1 MTAAAKAQL
10 AKELGRQIGFDL
22 VGITLPAPAAGAA
35 YYRRWLAA
43 GYAGTMHYL
52 ARNVRFRE
60 HPALLL
66 PGARSV
72 ICVAVNYKRSDG
84 YQRSPATPPKHPAGP
99 MGRIA
104 QYARGRDY
112 HLVLHDMLTQ
122 LVEQLRLHLR
132 ETFEARCFVD
142 TGPVLERELAA
153 AAGLGW
159 IGRNTCL
166 INEELGSYLL
176 LGEAITTLELA
187 PDSPV
192 PARCGTCTRCLER
205 CPTRAL
211 VAPHTLDAS
220 RCIAY
225 LTIEHR
231 AEVPPDLG
239 RSFGSWLFGCDVC
252 QQVCPYNARARLGTC
267 SELMEDRVPPWL
279 LVAPLVELSSSHY
292 RRLTGQTALR
302 RATCAMWRRNA
313 RLVLNNVKQT
323 LGSFEATP

>member
-10 AKELGRQIGFDL
+10 VKDLGRQIGFDL
-22 VGITLPAPAAGAA
+22 VGITVPAPAAGAA

-43 GYAGTMHYL
+43 GYAARMHYL
-52 ARNVRFRE
+52 AQNVRIRE
-60 HPALLL
+60 QPALLL

-84 YQRSPATPPKHPAGP
+84 YERSPATPPRHPTGP

-112 HLVLHDMLTQ
+112 HLVLREMLHT
-122 LVEQLRLHLR
+122 LVERLRLHLH
-132 ETFEARCFVD
+132 EPFEARCFVD

-166 INEELGSYLL
+166 INAQLGSYVL
-176 LGEAITTLELA
+176 LGEVITTLELA

-192 PARCGTCTRCLER
+192 PARCGTCTRCLDR
-205 CPTRAL
+205 CPTQAL

-231 AEVPPDLG
+231 AEIPANLH
-239 RSFGSWLFGCDVC
+239 RSLGSWLFGCDEC
-252 QQVCPYNARARLGTC
+252 QQVCPYNARAPLGTC
-267 SELMEDRVPPWL
+267 SGLTEDRVPAWL
-279 LVAPLVELSSSHY
+279 PVAPLVELSSSDY
-292 RRLTGQTALR
+292 RRLTRDTALC
-302 RATCAMWRRNA
+302 RATRGMWQRTA
-313 RLVLNNVKQT
+313 RLVLNNA
-323 LGSFEATP
+323 G